1 MKNSLFLNIVLFFFV
16 TFVVASF
23 AQEQVTIT
31 TYYPAPYGI
40 YRELRTD
47 QMAVGSGYRATP
59 LSNGNLIVEG
69 SVAIGSPGITERLR
83 VQGNVAISQKL
94 ATDGYA
100 VACPNGW
107 GCGVQ
112 TWDVYARASVRASQ
126 LCLGGSVGGTDTGV
140 CKSDWSSCHR
150 NTFTSASGTRYC
162 PAGTY
167 IATGPFAQSALA
179 ETSGWYLCCNINGTT
194 FY

>member
-1 MKNSLFLNIVLFFFV
+1 MILVLSSIGTFL
-16 TFVVASF
+16 VADACF

-100 VACPNGW
+100 VACPNAW
-107 GCGVQ
+107 GCGVH

-140 CKSDWSSCHR
+140 CKSNWTSCLKMTFGP
-150 NTFTSASGTRYC
+150 NTGIQYC
-162 PAGTY
+162 PAGTS
-167 IATGPFAQSALA
+167 IPMGPFDNTGSGP
-179 ETSGWYLCCNINGTT
+179 TSGMFLCCNI
-194 FY
+194 